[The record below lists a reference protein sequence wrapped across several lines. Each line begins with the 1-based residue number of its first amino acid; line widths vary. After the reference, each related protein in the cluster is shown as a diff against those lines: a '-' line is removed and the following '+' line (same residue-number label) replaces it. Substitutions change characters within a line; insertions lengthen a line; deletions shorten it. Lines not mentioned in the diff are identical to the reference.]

1 MAFVDDTQRAE
12 LLAKANEA
20 IATTDGARANELY
33 RDIVQTITIVCNK
46 NQKEIANELQQ
57 LAKSIDEQGKPTEA
71 FEFKQRTCA
80 VMLEISM
87 EDRRRMKLE
96 GAGGGA
102 FGGGGAAGSTAAS
115 ASGSAPYGSASS
127 GSASSGPSGSNAAG
141 SSSTGGNAPGSN
153 TAGANAP
160 GAAPSGAPGSNLSNT
175 IPPTNR
181 PGSGMIGTNTSTTV
195 PSTTSAQSGH
205 STGASSAQSNFAPK
219 MPEPTRSRL
228 IGVDTREIEP
238 ISIDAQLHTDYP
250 SGSVSL
256 QSSATAIDTAL
267 PFVAVEYL
275 YMGSSDYDRDLT
287 YYREVLGAQEV
298 WKFDRFGSKITAFS
312 LSAGPLILISDSR
325 QAPSCQPV
333 FRVSDLASCARD
345 LTSRGWKPVAG
356 PFGTPNGEAYSFED
370 PSGNRFAI
378 FQVDETS
385 TDRAYFDPTE
395 GE

>member
-1 MAFVDDTQRAE
+1 MPFVDDTQRSE

-20 IATTDGARANELY
+20 IATSDATRSNELY
-33 RDIVQTITIVCNK
+33 RDIVQTITILCNK
-46 NQKEIANELQQ
+46 NQKEIAGELQI
-57 LAKSIDEQGKPTEA
+57 LAKAIEEQGQSTEA

-96 GAGGGA
+96 GLKSDAPSSPTSAPSRPPGGTIIGA
-102 FGGGGAAGSTAAS
+102 PSSGGTIIG
-115 ASGSAPYGSASS
+115 ASGSGGSIIGASNSGSS
-127 GSASSGPSGSNAAG
+127 GAGSNSSATNTGTNIPNTSSGNDRQPAA
-141 SSSTGGNAPGSN
+141 
-153 TAGANAP
+153 
-160 GAAPSGAPGSNLSNT
+160 
-175 IPPTNR
+175 
-181 PGSGMIGTNTSTTV
+181 
-195 PSTTSAQSGH
+195 
-205 STGASSAQSNFAPK
+205 AQSNFAPSSAT
-219 MPEPTRSRL
+219 PSSASIPTPPRTSRL

-238 ISIDAQLHTDYP
+238 ISLDAHAEYIASASDNMR
-250 SGSVSL
+250 V

-267 PFVAVEYL
+267 PFLAVEYL
-275 YMGSSDYDRDLT
+275 YMGSSDYERDLT
-287 YYREVLGAQEV
+287 YYRDVLGAQEV

-312 LSAGPLILISDSR
+312 LSAGPLVLISDSR

-333 FRVSDLASCARD
+333 FRVSDLSSCARD
-345 LTSRGWKPVAG
+345 LTARGWKPVAG

>member
-1 MAFVDDTQRAE
+1 MPFVDDTQRAE

-20 IATTDGARANELY
+20 IATSDAARSNELY
-33 RDIVQTITIVCNK
+33 RDIVQTITILCNK
-46 NQKEIANELQQ
+46 NQKEIAGELQN
-57 LAKSIDEQGKPTEA
+57 LAKAIEEKGLSTEA

-96 GAGGGA
+96 GAKPD
-102 FGGGGAAGSTAAS
+102 AAS
-115 ASGSAPYGSASS
+115 PNSSQGRPAGGTIIGAPSTSGTISS
-127 GSASSGPSGSNAAG
+127 
-141 SSSTGGNAPGSN
+141 APGS
-153 TAGANAP
+153 
-160 GAAPSGAPGSNLSNT
+160 GST
-175 IPPTNR
+175 I
-181 PGSGMIGTNTSTTV
+181 I
-195 PSTTSAQSGH
+195 
-205 STGASSAQSNFAPK
+205 GASSSSHSSSGNTAATNTGNNIPSTSSGHERSLPAAQSNFAPSS
-219 MPEPTRSRL
+219 PAASSAPSAPAARPSRL

-238 ISIDAQLHTDYP
+238 FSVDAHAEHIAAASDHTR
-250 SGSVSL
+250 V

-267 PFVAVEYL
+267 PFLAVEYL
-275 YMGSSDYDRDLT
+275 YMGTSDYERDLT

-312 LSAGPLILISDSR
+312 LSAGPLILLSDSR

-333 FRVSDLASCARD
+333 FRVSDLSSCARD
-345 LTSRGWKPVAG
+345 LTARGWKPVAG

>member
-1 MAFVDDTQRAE
+1 MPFVDDTQRSE

-20 IATTDGARANELY
+20 IATSDATRANDLY
-33 RDIVQTITIVCNK
+33 REIVQTITILCNK
-46 NQKEIANELQQ
+46 NQKEIAGELQN
-57 LAKSIDEQGKPTEA
+57 LAKAIEEQGQSTEA

-96 GAGGGA
+96 GAKPD
-102 FGGGGAAGSTAAS
+102 
-115 ASGSAPYGSASS
+115 SAPTSSPAAPSRPPGGTIIGAPSSGGTIIGASS
-127 GSASSGPSGSNAAG
+127 PN
-141 SSSTGGNAPGSN
+141 SN
-153 TAGANAP
+153 TAG
-160 GAAPSGAPGSNLSNT
+160 GGSSVT
-175 IPPTNR
+175 ST
-181 PGSGMIGTNTSTTV
+181 GTNI
-195 PSTTSAQSGH
+195 PSTAGGNERPAAAAQN
-205 STGASSAQSNFAPK
+205 NFAPTT
-219 MPEPTRSRL
+219 PAASPSQAAPAQRPSRL

-238 ISIDAQLHTDYP
+238 FSIDTHAEYIASASDQMR
-250 SGSVSL
+250 V

-267 PFVAVEYL
+267 PFLAVEYL
-275 YMGSSDYDRDLT
+275 YMGSSDYERDLN
-287 YYREVLGAQEV
+287 YYRDVLGAQEV

-312 LSAGPLILISDSR
+312 LSAGPLILLSDSR

-333 FRVSDLASCARD
+333 FRVSDLSSCARD

>member
-12 LLAKANEA
+12 LMAKANEA

-33 RDIVQTITIVCNK
+33 RDIVQTITMVCNK

-57 LAKSIDEQGKPTEA
+57 LAKSIEEQGKPTEA

-96 GAGGGA
+96 SAGSGA
-102 FGGGGAAGSTAAS
+102 FSGGGAAGSTTAS
-115 ASGSAPYGSASS
+115 TS
-127 GSASSGPSGSNAAG
+127 GSASSAA
-141 SSSTGGNAPGSN
+141 NAPGSN
-153 TAGANAP
+153 TAGASAP
-160 GAAPSGAPGSNLSNT
+160 GAAPSGPSGSNLSNT
-175 IPPTNR
+175 IPPASR

-219 MPEPTRSRL
+219 LPEPTRSRL

-275 YMGSSDYDRDLT
+275 YMGSSDYERDLT

-325 QAPSCQPV
+325 PAPSCQPV

>member
-1 MAFVDDTQRAE
+1 MPFVDDTQRAE

-20 IATTDGARANELY
+20 IATSDAARSNELY
-33 RDIVQTITIVCNK
+33 RDIVQTITILCNK
-46 NQKEIANELQQ
+46 NQKEIAGELQN
-57 LAKSIDEQGKPTEA
+57 LAKAIEEKGLSTEA

-96 GAGGGA
+96 GAKADGASVSPAAPARPSGGTIIGA
-102 FGGGGAAGSTAAS
+102 
-115 ASGSAPYGSASS
+115 PASS
-127 GSASSGPSGSNAAG
+127 GTIIG
-141 SSSTGGNAPGSN
+141 APGTSG
-153 TAGANAP
+153 TG
-160 GAAPSGAPGSNLSNT
+160 SGAPGQGGTIIGAGSSNHNS
-175 IPPTNR
+175 
-181 PGSGMIGTNTSTTV
+181 SGENSSATNTGSNI
-195 PSTTSAQSGH
+195 PST
-205 STGASSAQSNFAPK
+205 STGQDRSLSAAQSNFAPSS
-219 MPEPTRSRL
+219 PAASSAPTAPASRPSRL

-238 ISIDAQLHTDYP
+238 FSVDAHAAKIAAAGDQTRI
-250 SGSVSL
+250 

-267 PFVAVEYL
+267 PFLSVEYL
-275 YMGSSDYDRDLT
+275 YMGTSDYERDLT

-312 LSAGPLILISDSR
+312 LSAGPLILLSDSR

-333 FRVSDLASCARD
+333 FRVSDLSSCARD
-345 LTSRGWKPVAG
+345 LTARGWKPVAG